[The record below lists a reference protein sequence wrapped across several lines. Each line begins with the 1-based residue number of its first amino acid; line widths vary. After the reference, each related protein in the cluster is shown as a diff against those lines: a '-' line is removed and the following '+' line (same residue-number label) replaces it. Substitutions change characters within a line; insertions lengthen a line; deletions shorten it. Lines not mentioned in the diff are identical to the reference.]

1 MTAPAR
7 DPRRYLAEALGT
19 FALVA
24 VGTGSTMV
32 SASTGA
38 FGAAAGSLVWGVV
51 VTSIIVATGH
61 LGGAH
66 VNPAVT
72 VALWSVRRFPGREV
86 VPYVLAQCTGAT
98 AASALLLW
106 LLGPVARLGATVPGL
121 SVERVFVIEAGYSG
135 LLALVIMAAA
145 TDPRTPPAVAPFAIG
160 GTVFVGALITG
171 PLTGGSFNPA
181 RSLGPAVVGQL
192 WTAHWLYWLAPTLG
206 MVAAMR
212 LYEALRGTG
221 APEVPRRVPL
231 GLEGPIAPPPPVVA
245 RDVAP
250 PALRG

>member
-1 MTAPAR
+1 M
-7 DPRRYLAEALGT
+7 
-19 FALVA
+19 
-24 VGTGSTMV
+24 
-32 SASTGA
+32 
-38 FGAAAGSLVWGVV
+38 
-51 VTSIIVATGH
+51 
-61 LGGAH
+61 
-66 VNPAVT
+66 
-72 VALWSVRRFPGREV
+72 
-86 VPYVLAQCTGAT
+86 LAQCAGAI

-106 LLGPVARLGATVPGL
+106 LLGPVARLGATLPGL
-121 SVERVFVIEAGYSG
+121 SVERVFVIEAAYSG

-221 APEVPRRVPL
+221 VPEVPHEVPL
-231 GLEGPIAPPPPVVA
+231 GVEGPIAPPPPVVA

-250 PALRG
+250 QVLRG